1 MAMGVVVLLMLELHV
16 VVKELVEAVF
26 KGFAFRGAL
35 LELFV
40 NVSIGDGDV
49 SLDLLYF
56 SFNAECQLLGQD
68 MTDEEGSSCSMRI
81 DFMDL
86 IG

>member
-1 MAMGVVVLLMLELHV
+1 MAIGVVVLLVLELDV

-26 KGFAFRGAL
+26 KGFAFCRAL
-35 LELFV
+35 LELLV

-56 SFNAECQLLGQD
+56 SFDAEGQLLGQD
-68 MTDEEGSSCSMRI
+68 MTDKKGSSCSMRI